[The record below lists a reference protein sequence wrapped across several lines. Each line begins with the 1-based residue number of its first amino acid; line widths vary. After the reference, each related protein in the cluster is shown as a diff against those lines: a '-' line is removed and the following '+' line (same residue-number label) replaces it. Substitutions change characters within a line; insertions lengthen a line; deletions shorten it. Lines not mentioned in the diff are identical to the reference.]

1 MIAVRWLA
9 GFLLAGIAPEPGRRV
24 VKLPAV
30 LEVGADYGMAVR
42 PDASQPAHEFAGKS
56 SDGGLQRDRHGRPRK
71 HCLCLG
77 RLTGLAGSSK
87 LGARWDA
94 VEGV

>member
-42 PDASQPAHEFAGKS
+42 PDASQPAHEFAAYVRS
-56 SDGGLQRDRHGRPRK
+56 ADGIHALISFGFDPP
-71 HCLCLG
+71 
-77 RLTGLAGSSK
+77 
-87 LGARWDA
+87 
-94 VEGV
+94 